1 MKLTLRQRPDG
12 IALIIVMVVILAITV
27 LAGGF
32 AYSMKVEMKLAANHN
47 AGSGL
52 EWLGRSGMEYAKHA
66 LAVQMKN
73 AAEPYDAL
81 HQRWAGGPGSLNPDA
96 FAEDYT
102 LDNLQLGDGTFSV
115 KIVDLERKMN
125 INLADPSILQQAL
138 KLMGVDA
145 SQTPIISDSLD
156 DWRDRDENKHLSGAE
171 SDYYLALKPAYYCKN
186 GPLDDPTEMLLIQG
200 ITPAMFWG
208 PRYVSHMNQ
217 GRLSLSPSQRAQQE
231 EPSYPVGLADLFNT
245 LSTRFININ
254 TAGAEVLQLIP
265 GVDENAARSILTA
278 RAGPDGADGTI
289 DDVPFRSAGEL
300 VNVSGLSR
308 QLVQAYLQRGLLS
321 VRSATYEVTVD
332 AELYGVRKR
341 FTGVLRRSGPTDVQ
355 LLRFYWD

>member
-1 MKLTLRQRPDG
+1 MKIALRQRRDG
-12 IALIIVMVVILAITV
+12 IALIIVMVVILALTV

-47 AGSGL
+47 AGAGL
-52 EWLGRSGMEYAKHA
+52 EWLGRSGMEFAKEEVA
-66 LAVQMKN
+66 RNLLN
-73 AAEPYDAL
+73 TREPYEAL
-81 HQRWAGGPGSLNPDA
+81 HQCWAGGPGSLTPDA
-96 FAEDYT
+96 FTEGCRPH
-102 LDNLQLGDGTFSV
+102 LFQLGDGTVLV

-125 INLADPSILQQAL
+125 INLADPTILQQAF

-145 SQTPIISDSLD
+145 AQAPIISDSLN
-156 DWRDRDENKHLSGAE
+156 DWRDRDHNKHLSGAE

-200 ITPAMFWG
+200 ITPAMYWG

-231 EPSYPVGLADLFNT
+231 EPVYPVGLADLFNAH
-245 LSTRFININ
+245 STRFMNIN
-254 TAGAEVLQLIP
+254 TASAEVLQLLP
-265 GVDENAARSILTA
+265 GVDENAAFSAITT
-278 RAGPDGADGTI
+278 RAGPDGADGTS
-289 DDVPFRSAGEL
+289 DDTPFESPGEL
-300 VNVSGLSR
+300 VNVPGWSR
-308 QLVQAYLQRGLLS
+308 QLVQALMQRGLIS
-321 VRSATYEVTVD
+321 VRSPTYEVTVD

-341 FTGVLRRSGPTDVQ
+341 FYGVLRRSGPTDVQ